1 MPQPIAEEYF
11 DTFVSAGFFC
21 NQQTCTDKLSLADT
35 HASLER
41 ATDGLSTVKGSQAQE
56 TSVPPPSGGDENAR

>member
-11 DTFVSAGFFC
+11 DTSVSAGFFC

-56 TSVPPPSGGDENAR
+56 RPATAEWRR